1 MTKHQKTALWAAAL
15 LGVCISAAVYFL
27 TDPGQHETL
36 RWAQELRAED
46 IVSAELAVMPQAAEK
61 QYRVFS
67 AEELPEVAALLN
79 ASRGRHVSQP
89 EALAGSAITLY
100 VTTADGV
107 RHTVSNEGNA
117 YLYIDGDAYK
127 PGYSWLAAWP
137 YTEGNEPL
145 PEGFFDDPP
154 EPEAAGTGVMAG
166 DRFYTKKWSI
176 RMIGRWDSLYRA
188 YYWSSYNGTGAALS
202 LDRYS
207 DLEGTIQ
214 AVQTQGDTVEKLDG
228 YYHYYHTA
236 NTVDTY
242 HSETYLYPVPD
253 STDYYSLNLSWENR
267 DPEERDGAQI
277 ALEQKQLKLMAES
290 FQMTDE
296 VNSLTVLPLTGYD
309 AYDALLARIADAR
322 AFGERDTDA
331 FSYELLEGSYQ
342 TVGWTLRDLDGDGTP
357 ELLCGADWDGGY
369 TPIFNLYKL
378 ENGEAVQLL
387 YGWARNRYWLC
398 PDGTIANIGS
408 SGASETI
415 YSYYR
420 YADGELKLLESVKY
434 FWTEEGVSPWYYSDT
449 SDEFWTEQP
458 DGSWG
463 RNPAFH
469 RISERKAE
477 QIQKKY
483 EDSVALDYAPFEG
496 ERGEL

>member
-15 LGVCISAAVYFL
+15 LGACISAAVYFL

-36 RWAQELRAED
+36 QWAQELRAED
-46 IVSAELAVMPQAAEK
+46 IVSAELAVMPQAADK

-67 AEELPEVAALLN
+67 AEEIPEVAALLN
-79 ASRGRHVSQP
+79 TSRGRHVSQP
-89 EALAGSAITLY
+89 EELAGSEITLY

-137 YTEGNEPL
+137 YAEGNEPL
-145 PEGFFDDPP
+145 PEGFFDDPL
-154 EPEAAGTGVMAG
+154 EPDAAGTGVMAG

-176 RMIGRWDSLYRA
+176 RVLGGWEKLGYFGWEPSTDVGSFFGVGRYRD
-188 YYWSSYNGTGAALS
+188 
-202 LDRYS
+202 LD
-207 DLEGTIQ
+207 GTI
-214 AVQTQGDTVEKLDG
+214 ASWRAAGEAVEKLDG
-228 YYHYYHTA
+228 YYRYVRAQADQDDH
-236 NTVDTY
+236 VE
-242 HSETYLYPVPD
+242 SYLYPVPD
-253 STDYYSLNLSWENR
+253 SGDYYEVYFYWRNKARRES
-267 DPEERDGAQI
+267 DAAQI
-277 ALEQKQLKLMAES
+277 ALEEKQLKLMAES

-296 VNSLTVLPLTGYD
+296 VNSLTVLPLTGYE

-322 AFGERDTDA
+322 AFDERDTDV
-331 FSYELLEGSYQ
+331 FSYELLQGTYQ

-357 ELLCGADWDGGY
+357 ELLCGGDWGDGY

-458 DGSWG
+458 DGNWG
-463 RNPAFH
+463 RNPAFR

-477 QIQKKY
+477 QIHKKY
-483 EDSVALDYAPFEG
+483 EDSVTLDYAPFEG
-496 ERGEL
+496 EWGEL